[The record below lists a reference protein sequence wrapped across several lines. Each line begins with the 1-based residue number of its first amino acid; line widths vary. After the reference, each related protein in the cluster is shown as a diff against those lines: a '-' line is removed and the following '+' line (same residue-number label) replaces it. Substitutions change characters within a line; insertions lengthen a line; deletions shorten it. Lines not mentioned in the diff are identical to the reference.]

1 MKYEFRATIEVPD
14 GTPEDDVECFL
25 EFELGLRCELS
36 GKNALAN
43 SDIASLNV
51 TNLWVSAS

>member
-14 GTPEDDVECFL
+14 GMPEDDVERFL
-25 EFELGLRCELS
+25 AFELGLRGELS
-36 GKNALAN
+36 GTNALAN
-43 SDIASLNV
+43 SDIHSLNV